1 MIIKLKKNEKNN
13 EIKNKEQFKFKK
25 INYYSF
31 IQWILHC
38 QSIHFKKT
46 KYISTIYL
54 MNKKFISE
62 ESLFQYIIK
71 FKKLKQLY
79 YFDINQIYKKLKL
92 DKQKL

>member
-1 MIIKLKKNEKNN
+1 MNN

-31 IQWILHC
+31 IQWIFHC

-62 ESLFQYIIK
+62 ELLFQYIIK